1 MTAPSPKQSFVP
13 IPENET
19 ERLAALHRYQIL
31 DTPPEEA
38 FDRITRLAA
47 KIFDIPIALVSLVDE
62 SRAWFKSCIGFGAN
76 EVSREATLCSFAVLT
91 DEPLI
96 VVDARLDDRFACN
109 PFVQN
114 EPGVRF
120 YAGAP
125 LLSHDGFNLGTLCL
139 LDNKPR
145 TSLNAEEQATL
156 VDLAAMVVDE
166 LELRLAAHKIAQ
178 VDAALLE
185 ITQGVATVTGEA
197 FFDALVR
204 HFAKVLNT
212 DYVYIGLV
220 EGDNP
225 KMMRTIATYAHG
237 QMVENLEYPLEN
249 TPCWEAIEQRKICRY
264 PSNVQTLFPNAALLK
279 PLCVESYVAIPFF
292 DSSGTALGLLGI
304 MDGKPLENDPLAESL
319 LTIFASRISTELE
332 RQQTEELLR
341 RSEQMFSALV
351 ENAPFGVYLIDSNLR
366 LKAVNKGSKEVFAN
380 INPLIDR
387 DFAEILRMIW
397 QEPFATEVIE
407 QFLHTLTTGE
417 SYIAPS
423 VTEKRYDSEETESYD
438 WQIHRIVLPD
448 GRYGVVCYF
457 YDLTEIKRVEEVVRR
472 TAERDSFLI
481 TLADALRPLSNPIEV
496 QITASRV
503 LGEHLGANRVAYF
516 EIRDTD
522 YYIERDYFIGAR
534 SVAGS
539 YPIALY
545 GDNLF
550 ADFCS
555 GRTLSVS
562 DVSTDPNLSPT
573 QREAHF
579 ALDIAAFIS
588 VPLVKDGE
596 FVAGLTVH
604 LLEPRVWTPEEIIL
618 VEEVAER
625 TWAAVER
632 ARAEAKVV
640 ADLEDTQLLGEL
652 SARLV
657 TEGDMQTLYREILS
671 VAIALTRADGGTMQV
686 IDNATQDLSLL
697 ASQGFKD
704 HILEHFFRV
713 NASSNTSC
721 GIALRNGVRAFVD
734 FDVPDEDPDG
744 SLQMLVSAGYLSAQ
758 STPLISR
765 SGKIIGMVT
774 THWREHRRSSDREL
788 RFLDLLA
795 RQAADAIEQRHLEV
809 EREELLQ
816 REQGAREKAEQANRI
831 KDEFLAVLSHELRSP
846 LNPILGWSQL
856 LRNGN
861 LDDTKI
867 ELGLTTIERNAKLQ
881 SELIED
887 LLDVSRILQ
896 GKLNLNVGEVEPTL
910 IVRAAIETVRLAAEA
925 KGIAIETN
933 FASNAG
939 KVLGDPTRLQQ
950 VVWNLLSNAVKFT
963 PSGGRVEVKL
973 EQVPI
978 TDEVDNL
985 SIVDRANVDRA
996 KSVAQIVICDNGKGI
1011 TADFLP
1017 HVFDYFRQEDGTTTR
1032 RFGGLGLGL
1041 AIVRHLIE
1049 LHGGTIAAES
1059 EGEGRGTTFI
1069 IRLPSIPEQ
1078 TKVEPHQASD
1088 TLSRNLRDVRVLIID
1103 DEVDSLEFIAF
1114 VLELAGARV
1123 TTAATAGEG
1132 FLSLT
1137 KSSFDVLLS
1146 DIGMPDLDGYML
1158 MRQIRNLSP
1167 EQGGEIKAIALT
1179 AYAGDFDRQQALQAG
1194 FQAHLSKPIKPDAL
1208 VKAIAHLI

>member
-1 MTAPSPKQSFVP
+1 MTAPLPKKSSIP
-13 IPENET
+13 IPENEI
-19 ERLAALHRYQIL
+19 ERLAALHRYKIL

-38 FDRITRLAA
+38 FDRITRLVA
-47 KIFDIPIALVSLVDE
+47 KIFDAPIALVSLVDE

-96 VVDARLDDRFACN
+96 VADTRLDDRFACN

-125 LLSHDGFNLGTLCL
+125 LLSHDGFNLGTLCI
-139 LDNKPR
+139 LDSKPR
-145 TSLNAEEQATL
+145 TFFNAEQQATL
-156 VDLAAMVVDE
+156 VDLAAIVVDE

-185 ITQGVATVTGEA
+185 INQGVATVTGEA
-197 FFDALVR
+197 FINALVR
-204 HFAKVLNT
+204 HFAKVLDT

-225 KMMRTIATYAHG
+225 RMMRTIATYAHG
-237 QMVENLEYPLEN
+237 QMVENMEYPLQN
-249 TPCWEAIEQRKICRY
+249 TPCWEAIERREICCHPR
-264 PSNVQTLFPNAALLK
+264 NVQARFPNAALLK

-292 DSSGTALGLLGI
+292 DSNGSALGLLGI
-304 MDGKPLENDPLAESL
+304 MDGKPLENVQLAESL
-319 LTIFASRISTELE
+319 LTIFASRITTELE
-332 RQQTEELLR
+332 RQETEELLL

-351 ENAPFGVYLIDSNLR
+351 ENAPFGVYLIDSNFR
-366 LKAVNKGSKEVFAN
+366 LKAINQGSKEVFAN
-380 INPLIDR
+380 IDPLIDR
-387 DFAEILRMIW
+387 DFAEILRIIW

-407 QFLHTLTTGE
+407 QFFHTLTTGE
-417 SYIAPS
+417 SYIAPP
-423 VTEKRYDSEETESYD
+423 VTEKRYGSEETEYYD
-438 WQIHRIVLPD
+438 WQIHRIALPD
-448 GRYGVVCYF
+448 GSYGVVCYF
-457 YDLTEIKRVEEVVRR
+457 YDLTEIKRAEEIVRR
-472 TAERDSFLI
+472 TAERDAFLV
-481 TLADALRPLSNPIEV
+481 TLADALRPLTNPIEI

-516 EIRDTD
+516 EICDSD
-522 YYIERDYFIGAR
+522 YYIERDYVNGVKT
-534 SVAGS
+534 VAGS

-545 GDNLF
+545 GANVF
-550 ADFCS
+550 AGFCS
-555 GRTLSVS
+555 GRTVSMS
-562 DVSTDPNLSPT
+562 DVSTDSNLSPT
-573 QREAHF
+573 QREAHL
-579 ALDIAAFIS
+579 ALDVTAFIS
-588 VPLVKDGE
+588 VPLIKSGE

-604 LLEPRVWTPEEIIL
+604 THEPRVWTPEEIIL

-632 ARAEAKVV
+632 ARAEAEVV

-652 SARLV
+652 SAQLV
-657 TEGDMQTLYREILS
+657 TEGDMQKLYQEILS
-671 VAIALTRADGGTMQV
+671 VAIALTRADGGTMQF
-686 IDNATQDLSLL
+686 IDKATQDLSIL
-697 ASQGFKD
+697 ASQGFEG
-704 HILEHFFRV
+704 HIIEHFSRV

-721 GIALRNGVRAFVD
+721 GIALRNGERAFVD

-744 SLQMLVSAGYLSAQ
+744 SLQMLVSAGYLTAQ

-765 SGKIIGMVT
+765 AGKIIGMVT

-795 RQAADAIEQRHLEV
+795 RQAADAIEQRQMEI
-809 EREELLQ
+809 EREKLLQ
-816 REQGAREKAEQANRI
+816 GEQTAREKAEQANRI

-856 LRNGN
+856 LRKGN
-861 LDDTKI
+861 LDDAKI
-867 ELGLTTIERNAKLQ
+867 EQGLATIERNAKLQ

-896 GKLNLNVGEVEPTL
+896 GKLNLKVGEVDPNS

-925 KGIAIETN
+925 KSISIETN
-933 FASNAG
+933 LASNVEN
-939 KVLGDPTRLQQ
+939 VLGDPTRLQQ

-963 PSGGRVEVKL
+963 PAGGCVTVELERVS
-973 EQVPI
+973 I
-978 TDEVDNL
+978 ADEVDP
-985 SIVDRANVDRA
+985 SSSDRT
-996 KSVAQIVICDNGKGI
+996 KSVVEIIIRDNGKGI

-1041 AIVRHLIE
+1041 AIVRHLVE
-1049 LHGGTIAAES
+1049 LHGGTIAVES
-1059 EGEGRGTTFI
+1059 EGEGLGATFRV
-1069 IRLPSIPEQ
+1069 RLPSISERI
-1078 TKVEPHQASD
+1078 KLGVESDRASD
-1088 TLSRNLRDVRVLIID
+1088 PSSQDLRDVRVLVID
-1103 DEVDSLEFIAF
+1103 DEVDSRDFIAF
-1114 VLELAGARV
+1114 VLELAGAIV

-1146 DIGMPDLDGYML
+1146 DIGMPDMDGYML
-1158 MRQIRNLSP
+1158 MRQIRSLSP
-1167 EQGGEIKAIALT
+1167 KQGGEIKAIALT

-1194 FQAHLSKPIKPDAL
+1194 FQEHLSKPIKPDAL
-1208 VKAIAHLI
+1208 VRAIAHLIMT